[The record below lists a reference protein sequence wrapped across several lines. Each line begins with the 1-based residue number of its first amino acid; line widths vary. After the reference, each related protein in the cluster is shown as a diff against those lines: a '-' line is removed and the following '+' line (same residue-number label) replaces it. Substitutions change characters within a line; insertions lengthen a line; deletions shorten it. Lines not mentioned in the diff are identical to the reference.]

1 MVVFLI
7 HGLNFQ
13 KVKKPFIECFLFQL
27 CSNFLLILVTFEVHC
42 TYSQILKMTSNI
54 KYKLKKKISDSV
66 PFCEMQQT
74 QLPANVHMC
83 HWLYMSQTQTWLQGE
98 LRKQAP
104 PSLILEVAKKRNA
117 NTYNLIYKNCRDNK
131 NTETG
136 GEKWHSRSDKTAN
149 IYWKNNLLNEYN
161 TGNKMHYKSKKIKF

>member
-42 TYSQILKMTSNI
+42 TYSQILKMTSNK

-83 HWLYMSQTQTWLQGE
+83 HWLYVSQTQTWLQGE

-136 GEKWHSRSDKTAN
+136 GEKWHSRSDKTTN